1 MFYLTQ
7 CTYSIIAISNQLKT
21 YQYTLQGFP
30 GGLMVKKPLCNA
42 RDTSSIPDPGRSHMP
57 RSKWAHAPQLL
68 SLCSKAQE
76 LSTSPVFPSL
86 HKFFT

>member
-30 GGLMVKKPLCNA
+30 GGSEGKQPACNVGDPD
-42 RDTSSIPDPGRSHMP
+42 RIPGSGRLPGERNGNTLQYSCLENP
-57 RSKWAHAPQLL
+57 
-68 SLCSKAQE
+68 
-76 LSTSPVFPSL
+76 TD
-86 HKFFT
+86 

>member
-30 GGLMVKKPLCNA
+30 GDSEGK
-42 RDTSSIPDPGRSHMP
+42 
-57 RSKWAHAPQLL
+57 
-68 SLCSKAQE
+68 
-76 LSTSPVFPSL
+76 
-86 HKFFT
+86 

>member
-30 GGLMVKKPLCNA
+30 GGSEGK
-42 RDTSSIPDPGRSHMP
+42 
-57 RSKWAHAPQLL
+57 
-68 SLCSKAQE
+68 
-76 LSTSPVFPSL
+76 
-86 HKFFT
+86 